1 MSDPVE
7 VIVFRDE
14 PGEFA
19 EMAPDFVAQA
29 DVPPTFESLAVQW
42 PEAAG
47 VEEKQRF
54 LRFVATATGE
64 GRSRVARPLGKLES
78 DTEADGLA
86 SFLGAVDG
94 DSWWVGD
101 VAIEFDAGDST
112 EMIWFPGSDGVF
124 LHIGAAA
131 SLLDFTVIPAFHEI
145 AIVLDWQ
152 LTVQ

>member
-19 EMAPDFVAQA
+19 DVVPDFVTQA
-29 DVPPTFESLAVQW
+29 GAALSFESLTLQW

-47 VEEKQRF
+47 IEEKQRL

-64 GRSRVARPLGKLES
+64 GRSRVARSLGKLDAGS
-78 DTEADGLA
+78 EADGMA
-86 SFLGAVDG
+86 SFLRAVDG
-94 DSWWVGD
+94 DSWWLGD
-101 VAIEFDAGDST
+101 VAIKFDAGDST

-131 SLLDFTVIPAFHEI
+131 SLLDFTVIPAIHEI

>member
-19 EMAPDFVAQA
+19 DMAPDFVARA
-29 DVPPTFESLAVQW
+29 GVPPTFESLTLQW

-47 VEEKQRF
+47 IEEKRRL

-64 GRSRVARPLGKLES
+64 GRSRVARPLGKL
-78 DTEADGLA
+78 DADGEADGLA
-86 SFLGAVDG
+86 SFLRAVDG
-94 DSWWVGD
+94 DSWWLGD

-112 EMIWFPGSDGVF
+112 EMIWFPGGDGVL

-131 SLLDFTVIPAFHEI
+131 SLLDFTVLPAIHEI
-145 AIVLDWQ
+145 AIALDWQ